1 MIKHTQNIRR
11 EIADE
16 LFECLTILWGR
27 RLKG

>member
-16 LFECLTILWGR
+16 LFERLTILWGR